1 MPHGS
6 LERKGPL
13 EPTKR
18 RLIAYATL
26 LGLMSTAEAAT
37 GGAQA
42 APGVRA
48 AQGSVPEHRDSKSY
62 VAPALE
68 IIGFDLLLNLFDR
81 VALGRDFRSNL
92 SSIRRNLGGGW
103 VIEDDPYLINQFG
116 HPYQGSMYHGFA
128 RSAGLSFWESLGY
141 TFAGSALWEIAG
153 EITPPSLN
161 DQIASGIAGSFMGE
175 ALFRIAQLT
184 LENARTPIPAA
195 RERSAAA
202 LSPPTAFNRILDR
215 QRYGRIDPS
224 RNAAYYRRLQIGATT
239 TSRTLVG
246 PSVTS
251 PVNEGIVEASMEY
264 GLPGQDDYT
273 YTRPFDHFAIQATL
287 SSANGFESILT
298 RGLLAGRRYGAG
310 SDYRGL
316 WGLFGSYDYIA
327 PQLFRVSSTALSLGT
342 TGQWWLAPRIALQG
356 TAMGGI
362 GFAAAGTNRGG
373 REGDYQYGVAPQALI
388 AARLIATS
396 VASLDVTVRE
406 YYVSG
411 VAAATPGGHDNIARA
426 DAALTL
432 RLWRQNA
439 VALRYQWSRRDA
451 FYPELGHQ
459 RQERGTVG
467 LFYTLLGHDRF
478 GATEWR

>member
-1 MPHGS
+1 MPRRS
-6 LERKGPL
+6 LETRGPL
-13 EPTKR
+13 EPRTS
-18 RLIAYATL
+18 RLIRYATF
-26 LGLMSTAEAAT
+26 LGLISAT
-37 GGAQA
+37 DVAIGGAQA

-48 AQGSVPEHRDSKSY
+48 ARDSVSKEPIGKSY

-81 VALGRDFRSNL
+81 IALGSDYQSNL

-116 HPYQGSMYHGFA
+116 HPYQGSIYHGFA
-128 RSAGLSFWESLGY
+128 RSAGLNFWESFGY

-153 EITPPSLN
+153 ETTPPSLN

-175 ALFRIAQLT
+175 ALFRVAQLT
-184 LENARTPIPAA
+184 LENARAPIPAA

-202 LSPPTAFNRILDR
+202 LSPPTAFNRMLDR
-215 QRYGRIDPS
+215 KRYGGIDSS
-224 RNAAYYRRLQIGATT
+224 RNAAYYRRLQLGASTT
-239 TSRTLVG
+239 ARTLAG
-246 PSVTS
+246 PSAVS
-251 PVNEGIVEASMEY
+251 PANEGIIEASMEY
-264 GLPGQDDYT
+264 GLPGQDGYA
-273 YTRPFDHFAIQATL
+273 YSRPFDHFAIQATL

-298 RGLLAGRRYGAG
+298 RGLLAGRRYAAG

-342 TGQWWLAPRIALQG
+342 TGQWWIAPRIALQG

-373 REGDYQYGVAPQALI
+373 REGDYQYGMAPQALL
-388 AARLIATS
+388 AARLIATG
-396 VASLDVTVRE
+396 VASLDVTARE

-451 FYPELGHQ
+451 FYPELGDQ
-459 RQERGTVG
+459 RQERGTIG

>member
-184 LENARTPIPAA
+184 LENARTPIPTA

-251 PVNEGIVEASMEY
+251 PVNEGIVEASMEF
-264 GLPGQDDYT
+264 GLPGQDDYA
-273 YTRPFDHFAIQATL
+273 YTRPFDHFAIHTSHRAPGDGDGRDRIRGGGHQPRRSRGGLSIRCRAT
-287 SSANGFESILT
+287 GVD
-298 RGLLAGRRYGAG
+298 RGAPHRYQ
-310 SDYRGL
+310 R
-316 WGLFGSYDYIA
+316 
-327 PQLFRVSSTALSLGT
+327 
-342 TGQWWLAPRIALQG
+342 RIARCDRQG
-356 TAMGGI
+356 VLRER
-362 GFAAAGTNRGG
+362 RGCS
-373 REGDYQYGVAPQALI
+373 DP
-388 AARLIATS
+388 
-396 VASLDVTVRE
+396 
-406 YYVSG
+406 
-411 VAAATPGGHDNIARA
+411 
-426 DAALTL
+426 
-432 RLWRQNA
+432 
-439 VALRYQWSRRDA
+439 
-451 FYPELGHQ
+451 
-459 RQERGTVG
+459 RGP
-467 LFYTLLGHDRF
+467 
-478 GATEWR
+478 

>member
-1 MPHGS
+1 MPHRS
-6 LERKGPL
+6 LERKGP
-13 EPTKR
+13 PDPRSR
-18 RLIAYATL
+18 RLVKYATL
-26 LGLMSTAEAAT
+26 LGLISTADVSI

-48 AQGSVPEHRDSKSY
+48 SQDSVPGGRTGKSY

-81 VALGRDFRSNL
+81 VALGSDYRSNV

-116 HPYQGSMYHGFA
+116 HPYQGSIYHGFA
-128 RSAGLSFWESLGY
+128 RSAGLNFWESLGY

-153 EITPPSLN
+153 ETTPPSVN

-175 ALFRIAQLT
+175 ALFRVAQLV
-184 LENARTPIPAA
+184 LENARKPVPAA
-195 RERSAAA
+195 RERSAGA
-202 LSPPTAFNRILDR
+202 LSPPTAFNRMLDR
-215 QRYGRIDPS
+215 QRYGRIESS
-224 RNAAYYRRLQIGATT
+224 RNAAYYRRLQLGATAT
-239 TSRTLVG
+239 ARTLTG
-246 PSVTS
+246 PSAAS
-251 PVNEGIVEASMEY
+251 PANEAIVEASMEY
-264 GLPGQDDYT
+264 GLPGQDGYA
-273 YTRPFDHFAIQATL
+273 YSRPFDHFAIQATL

-298 RGLLAGRRYGAG
+298 RGLLAGRRYAAG

-373 REGDYQYGVAPQALI
+373 REGDYQYGIAPQALL
-388 AARLIATS
+388 AARLIATG
-396 VASLDVTVRE
+396 VASLDVTARE

-411 VAAATPGGHDNIARA
+411 VAAATPEGHDNIARA

-439 VALRYQWSRRDA
+439 IALRYQWSRRDA
-451 FYPELGHQ
+451 FYPELGHE
-459 RQERGTVG
+459 RQERGTIG